1 MIRYFKSNQNYVEAL
16 KVCKTEAEGKS
27 YPCLPNESWKWLE
40 IEQDEFTELQ
50 RSLMKNEF
58 VFCERC
64 GAKLTT
70 IKGGTYNVIRLEYD
84 QRTGTYTNKEVPA
97 EFSQGGFPFGKD
109 CAKIVLAEHEAAEHR
124 VHLTRVGGGHNR
136 TGYDHP
142 RR

>member
-1 MIRYFKSNQNYVEAL
+1 MKI
-16 KVCKTEAEGKS
+16 CKTEAEGKS

-40 IEQDEFTELQ
+40 IEPDEFAKLE
-50 RSLMKNEF
+50 RSIMKNEF

-70 IKGGTYNVIRLEYD
+70 HKGGEYNVIWLEYD

-109 CAKIVLAEHEAAEHR
+109 CAKVVLAEHEAAEQSLHSDAGESADLQA
-124 VHLTRVGGGHNR
+124 VSNALAESTSQAVA
-136 TGYDHP
+136 
-142 RR
+142 